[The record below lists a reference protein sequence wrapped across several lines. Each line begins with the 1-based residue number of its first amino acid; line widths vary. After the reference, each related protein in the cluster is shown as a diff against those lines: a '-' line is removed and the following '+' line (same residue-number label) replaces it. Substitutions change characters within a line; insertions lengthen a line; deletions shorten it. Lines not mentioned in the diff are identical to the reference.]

1 MDAGGHV
8 QEWGP
13 TVIPSDGDAVF
24 QPRKV
29 DRAGLW
35 RAFDG
40 QVLIYV
46 HKEEEL
52 DYVEQLYP
60 ARRYVMIDDKLRIL
74 DAMKKIW
81 GDRVTTVFPQQGHY
95 ATDPEILAQ
104 YQHGDIQLNG
114 IVDLANYNLGDFS
127 R

>member
-1 MDAGGHV
+1 
-8 QEWGP
+8 
-13 TVIPSDGDAVF
+13 VF

-35 RAFDG
+35 RVFDG
-40 QVLIYV
+40 HVLIYV

-52 DYVEQLYP
+52 EYVEQLYP

-74 DAMKKIW
+74 DSMKKIW
-81 GDRVTTVFPQQGHY
+81 GDRLTTVFAQQGHY
-95 ATDPEILAQ
+95 ATDPQTLAD
-104 YQHGDIQLNG
+104 YPHGDLQLARIG
-114 IVDLANYNLGDFS
+114 DLANYNLGDFS